1 MKISRL
7 IHELQKYDGDAEVAV
22 YMNSNG
28 IPLWIPDYNPE
39 RMVATDEE
47 LASEYNFPKDT
58 AFILGK

>member
-1 MKISRL
+1 
-7 IHELQKYDGDAEVAV
+7 
-22 YMNSNG
+22 MNSND

-58 AFILGK
+58 VFILGK